1 MKALANKAR
10 KEYATTGEID
20 YSPSANKIYQNEVN
34 SLNAKLNAAQKN
46 SPRER
51 KATILANSEID
62 AKLKANPE
70 LKNQKADLQKYK
82 DQAMQRA
89 RATVGAKRILVDV
102 TDKEWEAIQSG
113 AISKTKLK
121 ELLRFADMTTIK
133 TKAMPR
139 KTKALT
145 SAQVSSIK
153 AKYNTGNY
161 TAKQLADSF
170 GVSVSTV
177 REMLK
182 DSK

>member
-1 MKALANKAR
+1 M
-10 KEYATTGEID
+10 
-20 YSPSANKIYQNEVN
+20 N
-34 SLNAKLNAAQKN
+34 SLEKKLNDAQKN

-62 AKLKANPE
+62 AKLRANPE
-70 LKNQKADLQKYK
+70 LKNQKADLQKFK

-89 RATVGAKRILVDV
+89 RATVGAKRLLIDI

-121 ELLRFADMTTIK
+121 DILRFADMTTVK

-139 KTKALT
+139 KTKTLT
-145 SAQVSSIK
+145 SAQINSVK

-170 GVSVSTV
+170 GISVSAV
-177 REMLK
+177 YEMLK
-182 DSK
+182 ESR